1 MDANN
6 MLILFLS
13 PFVILRACQIL
24 DVTVH
29 QYSEHTRANVL
40 LLPKPIR
47 MKQHQRL
54 FGDVCHKTAMK
65 LLAGFR

>member
-1 MDANN
+1 M
-6 MLILFLS
+6 S
-13 PFVILRACQIL
+13 TVL
-24 DVTVH
+24 DITVH

-65 LLAGFR
+65 LLAGFRYVAGLSGEIYKSYFI